1 MSLELFLEQ
10 VELADNTTNDNTFDV
25 FYDINT
31 KLLHAF
37 ENDVYK
43 PREFVYRLTDEQDDI
58 AREHRQEILE
68 YCLAV
73 VLPTDEVGLGDIFMH
88 AKYIEKIS

>member
-10 VELADNTTNDNTFDV
+10 VELADNTINDNTFDV
-25 FYDINT
+25 FYDMNT
-31 KLLHAF
+31 KLMHAF
-37 ENDVYK
+37 ENDVDE
-43 PREFVYRLTDEQDDI
+43 PREFVYRLTDTEENI

-73 VLPTDEVGLGDIFMH
+73 VLPTESVGLGDIFVH
-88 AKYIEKIS
+88 GKYIEKIS

>member
-10 VELADNTTNDNTFDV
+10 VELADNTINDNTFDV

-31 KLLHAF
+31 KLMHAF
-37 ENDVYK
+37 ENDVDE
-43 PREFVYRLTDEQDDI
+43 PREFVYRLTDDQDTI
-58 AREHRQEILE
+58 AEKHRQEILE

-73 VLPTDEVGLGDIFMH
+73 VLPTESVCLGDIFVH
-88 AKYIEKIS
+88 GKYIEKIS